1 MEHMM
6 TWEQKRKSCFDYL
19 DRFQNTLTSFQ
30 YKSIKQTIG
39 TLAIEDMFVSQEKID
54 RLIEIATGKIT
65 AEQSIEETKNRLDTV
80 A

>member
-1 MEHMM
+1 M
-6 TWEQKRKSCFDYL
+6 TWEQQRKSCFDYL
-19 DRFQNTLTSFQ
+19 DKFKDKLTALQ

-39 TLAIEDMFVSQEKID
+39 TLAIENMFVSPSKID

-65 AEQSIEETKNRLDTV
+65 ADASIAETKNRLDIV

>member
-1 MEHMM
+1 M

-19 DRFQNTLTSFQ
+19 DKFQNILTPFQ

-39 TLAIEDMFVSQEKID
+39 TLAIEDMFVSQPKID
-54 RLIEIATGKIT
+54 RLIEIATGKIS
-65 AEQSIEETKNRLDTV
+65 ADESIAQLKNRLDIV

>member
-1 MEHMM
+1 M
-6 TWEQKRKSCFDYL
+6 TWEQQRTTCFDYL
-19 DRFQNTLTSFQ
+19 DKFKNQLTALQ

-39 TLAIEDMFVSQEKID
+39 TLAIEDMFVSPSKID

-65 AEQSIEETKNRLDTV
+65 VEKSIAETKNRLDIV

>member
-1 MEHMM
+1 M
-6 TWEQKRKSCFDYL
+6 TWEQKRKACFDYL
-19 DRFQNTLTSFQ
+19 DKFKDRLTAVQ

-39 TLAIEDMFVSQEKID
+39 TLAIEDMFVSQSKID

-65 AEQSIEETKNRLDTV
+65 ADESIAQLKNRLNIV

>member
-1 MEHMM
+1 M

-19 DRFQNTLTSFQ
+19 DRFREQLTPFQ

-39 TLAIEDMFVSQEKID
+39 TLALEDMFVTFSKID
-54 RLIEIATGKIT
+54 RLVEIAQGKIS
-65 AEQSIEETKNRLDTV
+65 AEDSIAQIKNRLDIV

>member
-1 MEHMM
+1 M
-6 TWEQKRKSCFDYL
+6 TWEQNRKSCFDYL
-19 DRFQNTLTSFQ
+19 DRFKGQLTSSQ

-39 TLAIEDMFVSQEKID
+39 TLAIEDMFVSPSKIN

-65 AEQSIEETKNRLDTV
+65 ADASIDELKNRLDTV

>member
-1 MEHMM
+1 M

-19 DRFQNTLTSFQ
+19 DTFKVQLTSSQ

-39 TLAIEDMFVSQEKID
+39 TLAIEDMFVSPSKIN

-65 AEQSIEETKNRLDTV
+65 ADASIDELKNRLDTV